1 MKKLNKGFYRR
12 EITVTAICILL
23 FALPFAL
30 AKCRKGTEPVKNPAL
45 REFTESP
52 VYKEFL
58 GKKHVIGK
66 VDIDAA
72 RVVRVDNSAALVHIP
87 VMQHRNV
94 EAAIIGIP
102 LGRKGEY
109 ELMYQDNKSALSG
122 TGNIDLYTSANELFA
137 KINLKNGVIQSL
149 EPSQPAAVSGIAHR
163 QQDGLE
169 LELECG
175 YWCRVKKCYAEIKK
189 MFPGEMVCD
198 ILDIFMG
205 VCTMS
210 SVATCLIKAA
220 K

>member
-1 MKKLNKGFYRR
+1 MKKLNKGFYRK

-23 FALPFAL
+23 FALPFTL
-30 AKCRKGTEPVKNPAL
+30 AKCRKSAEPVKNPAL

-102 LGRKGEY
+102 LGKKGDY
-109 ELMYQDNKSALSG
+109 ELMYQDNRLALSG
-122 TGNIDLYTSANELFA
+122 TGNINLYTSANELFA

-149 EPSQPAAVSGIAHR
+149 EPASVSGIAHR
-163 QQDGLE
+163 QQDDLE
-169 LELECG
+169 LDCG

-189 MFPGEMVCD
+189 IFPGEMVCD
-198 ILDIFMG
+198 LLDIFMG
-205 VCTMS
+205 VCTLS
-210 SVATCLIKAA
+210 SVTTCLIKAA